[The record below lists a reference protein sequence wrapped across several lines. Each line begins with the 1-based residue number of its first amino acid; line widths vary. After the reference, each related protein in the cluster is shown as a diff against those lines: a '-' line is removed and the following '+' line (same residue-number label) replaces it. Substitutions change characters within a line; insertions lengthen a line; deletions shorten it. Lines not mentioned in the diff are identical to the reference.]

1 MKLFKVL
8 KWIIYIILI
17 GAALIDAESRSI
29 LMFAFFAIASIC
41 SGINI
46 TEREKRKKNEETR
59 LPDGRFRNR
68 TFI

>member
-1 MKLFKVL
+1 MKTIKVL

-41 SGINI
+41 SGMEI
-46 TEREKRKKNEETR
+46 TEKERRNETIGNA
-59 LPDGRFRNR
+59 DGRLRDR
-68 TFI
+68 SVL

>member
-1 MKLFKVL
+1 MKLFKLL

-17 GAALIDAESRSI
+17 GAALIDAESRPI
-29 LMFAFFAIASIC
+29 LMFAFFTIASIC
-41 SGINI
+41 SGIDI
-46 TEREKRKKNEETR
+46 TEREKRKNEERR

>member
-1 MKLFKVL
+1 MKTIKVL

-41 SGINI
+41 SGMDI
-46 TEREKRKKNEETR
+46 TEREKRKNEETR
-59 LPDGRFRNR
+59 LPDGRLRNR
-68 TFI
+68 PLI